1 MILIN
6 KYINYKLCN
15 LFYMNN
21 IKQNFKVFI
30 KEYKNLLLSKN
41 NKLNIEKKY
50 FFSMQKIYLKLR
62 HTLYF
67 GRLFF
72 FKLYQIYLF
81 WFLYFYNKLYFYYT
95 NILFNIWIRIYYL
108 NLNTNNFMYLNNNN
122 LYIYMSLY
130 KKILNEKF
138 FYLEQMIF
146 FNRNRYNFNYIS
158 INLIKTHINNKIY
171 KDYNKYFN
179 FIINLN
185 MEKEYNLLDC
195 FIKMIFIK

>member
-1 MILIN
+1 
-6 KYINYKLCN
+6 
-15 LFYMNN
+15 MNN